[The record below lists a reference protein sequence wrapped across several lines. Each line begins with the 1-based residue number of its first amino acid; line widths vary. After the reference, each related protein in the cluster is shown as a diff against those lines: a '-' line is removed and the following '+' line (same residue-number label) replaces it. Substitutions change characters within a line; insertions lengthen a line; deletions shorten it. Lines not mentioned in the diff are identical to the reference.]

1 MFRTGKSREAES
13 RLIVAWGQGEGRG
26 MVDETD
32 SESVQDV
39 FWTDEHSLQ
48 LDSGDIGQLSE
59 YTKKCWTVYFKGAH
73 EVYLNRRSP

>member
-13 RLIVAWGQGEGRG
+13 RLIVAWGWGEGRG

-59 YTKKCWTVYFKGAH
+59 YTKKC
-73 EVYLNRRSP
+73 